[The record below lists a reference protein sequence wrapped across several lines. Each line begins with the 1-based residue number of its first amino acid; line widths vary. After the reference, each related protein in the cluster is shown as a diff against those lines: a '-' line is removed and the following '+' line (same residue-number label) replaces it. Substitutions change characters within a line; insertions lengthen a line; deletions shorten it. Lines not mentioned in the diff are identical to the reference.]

1 MKISELA
8 VRFPQL
14 TIVLFLMAAALGLS
28 ALGSI
33 PLAEDP
39 TFPISTYA
47 VVAVYPGATPADLEQ
62 LVVDKLE
69 TRFNELDDLKSL
81 KTTIE
86 DGVAVITVEF
96 DASTDPDGKYDEVVR
111 EVNALRPDLPSDLY
125 RLEVQKFDL
134 SNVNILQLGLVSDS
148 RPYAQLEAESRR
160 LEERLEKVAGIRTV
174 ERWAY
179 PAVWGLMAVI
189 AGGML
194 VFFKRKRWF

>member
-8 VRFPQL
+8 VRYPQL
-14 TIVLFLMAAALGLS
+14 TIVLFLMAVALGLS

-47 VVAVYPGATPADLEQ
+47 VVAVYPGATPAGPGTAGGGS
-62 LVVDKLE
+62 KLE

-96 DASTDPDGKYDEVVR
+96 DASTDPARQVR
-111 EVNALRPDLPSDLY
+111 RSRARGERAA
-125 RLEVQKFDL
+125 
-134 SNVNILQLGLVSDS
+134 S
-148 RPYAQLEAESRR
+148 RPARPTSTGSRCR
-160 LEERLEKVAGIRTV
+160 SSTC
-174 ERWAY
+174 
-179 PAVWGLMAVI
+179 PT
-189 AGGML
+189 
-194 VFFKRKRWF
+194 